1 MMQKEVQTTL
11 GSVNVKTTER
21 RGHTPE
27 EIAES
32 AIRRIISI
40 SEDADP
46 ILRQQAEAF
55 QDRTFQILVAAIKQ
69 GIQSDRT
76 TLYNMFYDQ
85 GHKDMAEIL
94 RTL

>member
-1 MMQKEVQTTL
+1 MMQIQVQTNL
-11 GSVNVKTTER
+11 GSVNVETTEK
-21 RGHTPE
+21 RGFTAE
-27 EIAES
+27 EIAQS

-40 SEDADP
+40 SETADP
-46 ILRQQAEAF
+46 VLRQQAEAF
-55 QDRTFQILVAAIKQ
+55 RERTFQILVAAIKQ

-76 TLYNMFYDQ
+76 SLYNMLSDQ